1 MASAII
7 PAALAIGTSIYS
19 AKQQKKQAKKQA
31 SIATTSQV
39 KIEKEQMQQER
50 VLKDQESEQ
59 KRMRAEQIRA
69 LRGRS
74 GSRSLLATSETGL
87 SNVMG

>member
-19 AKQQKKQAKKQA
+19 SKQQEKQAKKQA
-31 SIATTSQV
+31 NIAKVSQD
-39 KIEKEQMQQER
+39 KIAREQMQQER
-50 VLKDQESEQ
+50 VLKDQEDEQ

>member
-7 PAALAIGTSIYS
+7 PAALAIGTGIYS
-19 AKQQKKQAKKQA
+19 AKQQQKQAKKQA
-31 SIATTSQV
+31 NIATTSQV